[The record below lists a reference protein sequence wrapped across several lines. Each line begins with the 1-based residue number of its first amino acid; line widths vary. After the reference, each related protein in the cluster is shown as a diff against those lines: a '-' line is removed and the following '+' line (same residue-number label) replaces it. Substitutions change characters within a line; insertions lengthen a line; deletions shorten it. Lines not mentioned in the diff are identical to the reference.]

1 MKRRGRIPPKAA
13 ETLVAVAIAVGM
25 LTVIVVAVELL
36 TWRKTIPAE
45 ALRPV
50 SKGDLVALGV
60 GGLLAIAAL
69 IFVKRG

>member
-1 MKRRGRIPPKAA
+1 
-13 ETLVAVAIAVGM
+13 M
-25 LTVIVVAVELL
+25 LAVIVVAVALL
-36 TWRKTIPAE
+36 TLPKTIPAE
-45 ALRPV
+45 GLRPV